1 MQVRKMVAIAGV
13 AGSLVLAAGAQAADP
28 TGDWADFKRCPLSNP
43 STDVCVYSQVT
54 SGSFKL
60 GTSTVPIGDTIT
72 LQGGYELDPDTGA
85 TTWINAEGGPTLS
98 ATPLDVPGGLLG
110 LPDTTGW
117 PGWLLDQFEAAVSSV
132 NAVTATAELAGPVQ
146 FNLNNYFGESGTA
159 ITLPLRVKLSN
170 PFLGNNCYIGS
181 NSDPVLL
188 QLTSGATSPP
198 PPNTSISGQL
208 GSVTVLYRGR
218 LIKNDGFRLVD
229 NAFRA
234 PEADGCGNFFT
245 NWLLDPAV
253 NLKQG
258 LPSSAGKNA
267 AIMEGNQKIGN
278 VLNVRASIPTS

>member
-1 MQVRKMVAIAGV
+1 M
-13 AGSLVLAAGAQAADP
+13 
-28 TGDWADFKRCPLSNP
+28 
-43 STDVCVYSQVT
+43 T